1 MTFKDQSLQIPLINF
16 IRQNSKLSRR
26 TILNHIIAGDVL
38 VNKKI
43 CKDSSQAVSECDI
56 ITLKNKRI
64 YKEPLV
70 YYKFNKPLD
79 VISTLDDP
87 KERKNLQFYLNKFK
101 LPTTLKPIGR
111 LDRQSSGL
119 LLFSNDGDFIQRVLH
134 PKFSISKQYEI
145 QIDKPLQQSDKQK
158 LIAGLFLNDGPVKI
172 QIDDQINEH
181 HLIVSIDIGR
191 NRILRRAFEFF
202 GYTITL
208 LHRLNVGPINLGNLQ
223 SGLFE
228 KLHNDDI
235 KTLVLQ
241 SRS

>member
-26 TILNHIIAGDVL
+26 AILNHIIAGDVL

-43 CKDSSQAVSECDI
+43 SYDSSQPVSESDI
-56 ITLKNKRI
+56 VTLKTNRV
-64 YKEPLV
+64 YKESLI

-87 KERKNLQFYLNKFK
+87 KGRKNLQFFLKKFK
-101 LPTTLKPIGR
+101 LPQTLKPIGR

-119 LLFSNDGDFIQRVLH
+119 LLFSNDGHFIQTVLH

-145 QIDKPLQQSDKQK
+145 QIDKPLQPLDKQK
-158 LIAGLFLNDGPVKI
+158 LMAGFFLNDGPVKI
-172 QIDDQINEH
+172 QIDDHINERH
-181 HLIVSIDIGR
+181 FIVSIDIGR

-208 LHRLNVGPINLGNLQ
+208 LHRLNIGPINLGNLK

-228 KLHNDDI
+228 QLQKDDI
-235 KTLVLQ
+235 KTLVLK

>member
-1 MTFKDQSLQIPLINF
+1 MTFKAQSSQTPLINF

-26 TILNHIIAGDVL
+26 AILNHIISGDVL
-38 VNKKI
+38 INKKI
-43 CKDSSQAVSECDI
+43 CNDSSKLVLDTDV
-56 ITLKNKRI
+56 ITLKNNRI
-64 YKEPLV
+64 YKEPLF
-70 YYKFNKPLD
+70 YYKFNKPLN

-87 KERKNLQFYLNKFK
+87 KGRKDLQFYLNKFK

-145 QIDKPLQQSDKQK
+145 KIDKPLQPTDKQK
-158 LIAGLFLNDGPVKI
+158 LITGFFLNDGPVKI
-172 QIDDQINEH
+172 QVDDQINAH

-191 NRILRRAFEFF
+191 NRILRRALEFF
-202 GYTITL
+202 GYTITV
-208 LHRLNVGPINLGNLQ
+208 LHRLNVGPIKLGNLK

-228 KLHNDDI
+228 QLQNDDI